1 VVCKWASA
9 RDEQQGDA
17 TTQAGHEG
25 HLSHGQFNIDLG
37 LDWSDFRSVQ
47 ATISQGNFLPG

>member
-1 VVCKWASA
+1 MVCKWASA